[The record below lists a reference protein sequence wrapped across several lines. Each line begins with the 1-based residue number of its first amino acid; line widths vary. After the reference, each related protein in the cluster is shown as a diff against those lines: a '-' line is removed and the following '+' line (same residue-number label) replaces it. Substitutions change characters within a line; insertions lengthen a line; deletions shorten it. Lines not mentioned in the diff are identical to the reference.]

1 MKKILTIG
9 GISLVLLTI
18 LGIGVF
24 AKGDN
29 VDCLNYNHNYHH
41 EHNYQDCVN
50 NNDKLANN
58 HHQRHHNHNNH
69 HQYNCE

>member
-29 VDCLNYNHNYHH
+29 VDCLNYNHNY
-41 EHNYQDCVN
+41 QDCVN